1 MAEEEQYL
9 QRSLKAAANAC
20 ADLVPCPQP
29 GCEGMAVA
37 GKGEACTPEQIVR
50 QVTICQCLAADI
62 LVEVQGV
69 LVTVEGH

>member
-37 GKGEACTPEQIVR
+37 GKGEARTPGQRVC
-50 QVTICQCLAADI
+50 QVKAFQCLAAGT
-62 LVEVQGV
+62 LFEVRAV
-69 LVTVEGH
+69 LVTVEGD